1 MRLRKWVV
9 SLAGIQNIL
18 SLMKVF
24 DCGCLFVGMDSREVI
39 SFLVDKSNWPERE
52 GKSRQTRWIAKT
64 GYFKLRDTASFLF
77 GVELFTR
84 IAK

>member
-52 GKSRQTRWIAKT
+52 VALPRVESSRCRVATRQ
-64 GYFKLRDTASFLF
+64 
-77 GVELFTR
+77 
-84 IAK
+84 